1 MGLGRNAA
9 VILCLTTFG
18 VGCTDTLGPKSV
30 KSRDPLLKV
39 PGIKAAAES
48 HDSTDE
54 AQMVADLDSDD
65 SAIRFYSIE
74 GLRRLAGDDK
84 GYKYYEDDDHRR
96 AAVLKWKAWLAQ
108 RRPNAAETST
118 DSATNS
124 EPKVN
129 RNPGGWSTG
138 G

>member
-1 MGLGRNAA
+1 MAA
-9 VILCLTTFG
+9 YG
-18 VGCTDTLGPKSV
+18 VGCNDTLGPKSV

-39 PGIKAAAES
+39 PGIKAAAETC
-48 HDSTDE
+48 DTTDK

-65 SAIRFYSIE
+65 SAIRFYSIQ
-74 GLRRLAGDDK
+74 GLQRLAGDDK
-84 GYKYYEDDDHRR
+84 GYKYYEDDVHRR

-108 RRPNAAETST
+108 RTPNAAGMST
-118 DSATNS
+118 GSATGS